1 MFLLNTSSAS
11 ISIFVY
17 FLGMTKPPAVV
28 IYILQQE
35 VLFVTVYFSGWG
47 PGYISPQ
54 CGTVCRAFC
63 SLGDTEFTIC
73 GKILLHSGG
82 FCGILLLVERKYN
95 ICKMKCAYCTV
106 TLSAV
111 YALVL
116 CAVNRVI
123 VYSPQASVTLT
134 VKPLAYTAGNVQIA
148 L

>member
-1 MFLLNTSSAS
+1 
-11 ISIFVY
+11 
-17 FLGMTKPPAVV
+17 MTKPPAVV

-47 PGYISPQ
+47 PVYISPQ
-54 CGTVCRAFC
+54 RGTVCRAFC
-63 SLGDTEFTIC
+63 SLADTEFTLC

-95 ICKMKCAYCTV
+95 ICKMKCTYCTV